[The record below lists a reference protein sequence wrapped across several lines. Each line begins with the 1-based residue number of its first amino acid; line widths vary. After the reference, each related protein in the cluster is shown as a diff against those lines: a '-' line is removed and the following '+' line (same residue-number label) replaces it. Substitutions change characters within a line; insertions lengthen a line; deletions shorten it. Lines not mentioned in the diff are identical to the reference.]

1 MRSMEGKYRPGTLIL
16 TEEDVRRCVGVS
28 EAAAIVEELL
38 KSEGEKRWTE
48 SRNSIPL
55 HGTFSGNRVILDVS
69 HRDGSDT
76 ITSKVTASF
85 PSNSITR
92 EAPVNPSLISL
103 FDSKN
108 GRPLMVIGAG
118 PLQTLIT
125 SAITAVA
132 AKYLARTKAS
142 ILTIIGAGDQ
152 GRSNT
157 VATDQVLKLSR
168 VKVYDIRKERA
179 LAFVDEVEKSINVEV
194 VASDSVQEAVQGAD
208 VVVTTTTADEPL
220 IKASWL
226 EPGVFLAK
234 IGSYQELELEVL
246 LQVDKLVVDNWDYVS
261 RRSKEIT
268 TLMQKG
274 VLSKENTYLLPEIVA
289 GKVKGRESDEERIL
303 LIHLGFAAKY
313 GATGPYVYNR
323 AIELGL
329 GRWLPQLW

>member
-1 MRSMEGKYRPGTLIL
+1 
-16 TEEDVRRCVGVS
+16 
-28 EAAAIVEELL
+28 
-38 KSEGEKRWTE
+38 
-48 SRNSIPL
+48 
-55 HGTFSGNRVILDVS
+55 
-69 HRDGSDT
+69 
-76 ITSKVTASF
+76 
-85 PSNSITR
+85 
-92 EAPVNPSLISL
+92 
-103 FDSKN
+103 
-108 GRPLMVIGAG
+108 
-118 PLQTLIT
+118 
-125 SAITAVA
+125 
-132 AKYLARTKAS
+132 
-142 ILTIIGAGDQ
+142 
-152 GRSNT
+152 